1 MSQRSL
7 TIGRPP
13 RTLAACLELA
23 DGTPYAGAIV
33 CHPHPQYGGDMENA
47 VVVAIARAL
56 ARVGISAL
64 RFDFGDFSGGSAE
77 VEDARTALAALR
89 DVLPAAAPL
98 ALVGYSFGA
107 WVALRAAH
115 EGAEVAHVVA
125 VGPPLAFL
133 DWAFLPALRV
143 PVAFVVGDADQ
154 YCDSG
159 RLRRVAETIRVRV
172 LAGADHF
179 FVGREADVAAAVV
192 TELGTLS
199 ARPS

>member
-13 RTLAACLELA
+13 RTLAACLELP
-23 DGTPYAGAIV
+23 DGTPHAGAIV

-47 VVVAIARAL
+47 VVVAVAQAL

-64 RFDFGDFSGGSAE
+64 RFDFGTFSGGSAE

-89 DVLPAAAPL
+89 DALPAGVPL

-115 EGAEVAHVVA
+115 EGADVAHVVA
-125 VGPPLAFL
+125 VAPPLAFL
-133 DWAFLPALRV
+133 DWACLRALRV

-154 YCDSG
+154 FCDGG
-159 RLRRVAETIRVRV
+159 RLGRLPETIRVRV

-179 FVGREADVAAAVV
+179 LVGREADVAAAVA

-199 ARPS
+199 ARTS

>member
-23 DGTPYAGAIV
+23 DATPHAGAIV

-115 EGAEVAHVVA
+115 EGAEVARVVA

-143 PVAFVVGDADQ
+143 PVAFVVGDADK

>member
-13 RTLAACLELA
+13 RTLAACLEPP
-23 DGTPYAGAIV
+23 DGTPHAGAIV

-47 VVVAIARAL
+47 VVVAVARAL

-89 DVLPAAAPL
+89 DVLPAGAPL

-125 VGPPLAFL
+125 VAPPLAFL

-154 YCDSG
+154 FCDGG
-159 RLRRVAETIRVRV
+159 RLRRVPEAIRVRV

-179 FVGREADVAAAVV
+179 LVGREADVAAAVV

>member
-1 MSQRSL
+1 MRQRAL

-13 RTLAACLELA
+13 RPLAACLEMP
-23 DGTPYAGAIV
+23 DGTPHAGAVV
-33 CHPHPQYGGDMENA
+33 CHPHPEYGGDMENA
-47 VVVAIARAL
+47 VVVAVARAL

-64 RFDFGDFSGGSAE
+64 RFDFGTFSGGGAE
-77 VEDARTALAALR
+77 VEDAHTALAALR
-89 DVLPAAAPL
+89 DALPAGAPL

-115 EGAEVAHVVA
+115 EGADVAHVVA
-125 VGPPLAFL
+125 VAPPLAFL

-143 PVAFVVGDADQ
+143 PVAFIVGDADQ
-154 YCDSG
+154 FCDGG
-159 RLRRVAETIRVRV
+159 RLHRVPEAIRVRV

-179 FVGREADVAAAVV
+179 LVRREADVAAAVV

-199 ARPS
+199 AQPS